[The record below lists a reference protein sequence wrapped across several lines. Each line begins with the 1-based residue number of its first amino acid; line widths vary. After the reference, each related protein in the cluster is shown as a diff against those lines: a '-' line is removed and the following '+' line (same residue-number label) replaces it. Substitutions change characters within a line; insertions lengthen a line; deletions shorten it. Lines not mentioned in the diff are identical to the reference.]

1 MHTQTKESGG
11 PSNCWHIVGDN
22 SRRGVKRGSVGV
34 SGGGVKSEGEGC
46 KWQWHCDTIN
56 LLANVILTLNRG
68 CWLERHLKTNSEWER
83 GNKTRK
89 QLLGKLYTSLLIDDR
104 VSCIVSLWVCHILQH
119 PYVLSDALPLRE
131 PLHIIF
137 CWRVI
142 LSLEIL
148 FNQNPLMM
156 NERSPCSIKVEM
168 FK

>member
-1 MHTQTKESGG
+1 MHMQTKQSEG

-22 SRRGVKRGSVGV
+22 SKRGIKWGW
-34 SGGGVKSEGEGC
+34 GGGVKSEGEGC

-68 CWLERHLKTNSEWER
+68 CWLERHLKANSEWER
-83 GNKTRK
+83 ENKTRQ
-89 QLLGKLYTSLLIDDR
+89 QLVGKLYTSLLIDDC
-104 VSCIVSLWVCHILQH
+104 VSCIVFLWVCHTLQH
-119 PYVLSDALPLRE
+119 PYVLSDTLLLQE
-131 PLHIIF
+131 PLHIIL
-137 CWRVI
+137 CWRVV

-156 NERSPCSIKVEM
+156 NESNPCSIKVEM